1 MTTKD
6 VTLRTPSRKATRVKS
21 KESAWSRIKRGWQL
35 YLLLFVPVAWLVVF
49 QYYPMYGAQIA
60 FRNFLP
66 GDQIWDSQWVG
77 LAHFRRFFT
86 SYVFWRVVGNTLW
99 LSTYTLL
106 VGFPIPILF
115 ALGLNQLRNGLFKQ
129 SVQLI
134 SYAPHFISTV
144 VMVGLLVQFL
154 DLRIGPVNLL
164 LRALDREPVHFMGRP
179 EFFPS
184 IYVWSE
190 VWQHMGF
197 NAIIYLAALT
207 TIDPSLHEAAV
218 VDGATR
224 LQRIRHID
232 IPGIMPVAV
241 ILLILNMGQFLNLGF
256 EKVLLLQN
264 PLNRSSSEIIATYV
278 YQVGLVSGFTN
289 FSYAAAIGL
298 FNSVVSLI
306 LLVIANQIAKKVNET
321 SLW

>member
-1 MTTKD
+1 MITKQS
-6 VTLRTPSRKATRVKS
+6 VLPKPAWKATRAKS
-21 KESAWSRIKRGWQL
+21 KPSVWPQIKRGWQL
-35 YLLLFVPVAWLVVF
+35 YLLLLVPMTWLVVF

-66 GDQIWDSQWVG
+66 GDQVWESEWVG
-77 LAHFRRFFT
+77 LAHFQRFFT
-86 SYVFWRVVGNTLW
+86 SYAFWRVVGNTVW

-115 ALGLNQLRNGLFKQ
+115 ALGLNQLRIGPFKQ

-144 VMVGLLVQFL
+144 VMVGLMVQFL

-164 LRALDREPVHFMGRP
+164 LRTLGQEPVHFMGRP

-207 TIDPSLHEAAV
+207 TIDPLLHEAAV

-224 LQRIRHID
+224 LQRIWHID
-232 IPGIMPVAV
+232 VPGILPVAV
-241 ILLILNMGQFLNLGF
+241 ILLILNMGQILNLGF

-278 YQVGLVSGFTN
+278 YQVGLVAGFTN

-298 FNSVVSLI
+298 TNAVVGLI
-306 LLVIANQIAKKVNET
+306 LLVIANQVAKRVNDT